1 MHMCMCSLMHLFIT
15 PKSSSPEHN
24 MDHRSDEDYV
34 PTDSGSETNER
45 KIKNKTNRVKKPRK
59 SSSSSTSTL
68 LSAEYLADIK
78 QTFERF
84 DVKNE
89 GKFETK
95 QLKFAIR
102 ALGFEPKKEE
112 IKKIIEEFGSDGY
125 IKLKDFTD
133 LMTKRFTEK
142 TVNEEIMKAFQLFD
156 NGQTGKIT
164 FDDLKRVSN
173 ELGEKIN
180 DEELWEMIEE
190 ADLNGDKVVDC
201 QEFLRI
207 MKKTCLY

>member
-1 MHMCMCSLMHLFIT
+1 MNFDTDDDYIPSDSST
-15 PKSSSPEHN
+15 EVKVKSKKKG
-24 MDHRSDEDYV
+24 R
-34 PTDSGSETNER
+34 
-45 KIKNKTNRVKKPRK
+45 KPRN
-59 SSSSSTSTL
+59 SSSSSTSAM

-89 GKFETK
+89 GKFETQ

-112 IKKIIEEFGSDGY
+112 IKRIIDEYGKDGY
-125 IKLKDFTD
+125 ICLKDFTD
-133 LMTKRFTEK
+133 LMTKRITEK

-156 NGQTGKIT
+156 SGQTGKIT
-164 FDDLKRVSN
+164 IEDLKRVSN

-180 DEELWEMIEE
+180 DDELWEMITE
-190 ADLNGDKVVDC
+190 ADLDGDKAVDC